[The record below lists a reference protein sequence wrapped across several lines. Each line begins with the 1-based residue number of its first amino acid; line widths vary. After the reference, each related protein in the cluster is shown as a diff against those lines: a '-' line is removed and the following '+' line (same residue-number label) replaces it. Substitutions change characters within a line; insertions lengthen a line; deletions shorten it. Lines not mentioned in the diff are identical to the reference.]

1 MAATIPV
8 ILSGGTGTRLWP
20 LSRRSAPK
28 QLQRLLGPDTMLRST
43 MARVDYLDGPI
54 VIVANIDS
62 LDRVAAQV
70 PPGRPVRLIGEPLGR
85 NTAPAVAAAA
95 LTASPG
101 DVLLVLAADHHI
113 KDAAAFRQAVGR
125 AVEAAA
131 GGRLVTFGVVPTRP
145 ETGFGY
151 IVPALSHSE
160 RSAEDEVRPI
170 ERFVEK
176 PDASTA
182 AHLIE
187 AGALWNSGMFAFP
200 VGVLLEEFS
209 RYAPEVLSAV
219 KEAIRSSVAEDS
231 RIELGPEFAGSPSL
245 SIDVAVMEP
254 TERGAV
260 ISLDAGWNDVG
271 SWESLWEMSEHDES
285 GNVII
290 GDVVALDSSQ
300 NYLRSEGPLVAAIGV
315 EGLVVVVTADA
326 VLIVPRNRVQDV
338 KDLVEMMGER
348 PQTI

>member
-43 MARVDYLDGPI
+43 MARVDYLDGPV

-62 LDRVAAQV
+62 LDRIAAQV

-95 LTASPG
+95 LTASPD

-113 KDAAAFRQAVGR
+113 RDAAAFRQAVGR

-131 GGRLVTFGVVPTRP
+131 AGRLVTFGVVPTRP
-145 ETGFGY
+145 DTGFGY
-151 IVPALSHSE
+151 IVPASSDSE
-160 RSAEDEVRPI
+160 GSAEGEVRPI

-176 PDASTA
+176 PDASTVGD
-182 AHLIE
+182 LIE

-209 RYAPEVLSAV
+209 RYAPEVLSTV
-219 KEAIRSSVAEDS
+219 KEAIRSAVADDS

-285 GNVII
+285 GNVMI

-300 NYLRSEGPLVAAIGV
+300 SYLRSDGPLVAVIGV
-315 EGLVVVVTADA
+315 EGLVVVATADA
-326 VLIVPRNRVQDV
+326 VLIVPRDRVQDV

>member
-1 MAATIPV
+1 MAAIIPV

-28 QLQRLLGPDTMLRST
+28 QLQRLLGPDTMLQST
-43 MARVDYLDGPI
+43 IARVDVLDGPI

-62 LDRVAAQV
+62 LDRIAAQV
-70 PPGRPVRLIGEPLGR
+70 PPGRSARLIGEPQGR

-95 LTASPG
+95 LTASPD

-113 KDAAAFRQAVGR
+113 EDSSAFHLAVAR

-131 GGRLVTFGVVPTRP
+131 EGRLVTFGVVPTRP

-151 IVPALSHSE
+151 IVPVSSQSDGLE
-160 RSAEDEVRPI
+160 RDIRSI

-176 PDASTA
+176 PDTKTA
-182 AHLIE
+182 TDLIK

-200 VGVLLEEFS
+200 VRGLLEEFS
-209 RYAPEVLSAV
+209 KYAPEVVSKV
-219 KEAIRSSVAEDS
+219 KEAIRSSVGEEN
-231 RIELGPEFAGSPSL
+231 RIELGPEFANAPAL
-245 SIDVAVMEP
+245 SIDVAVMES
-254 TERGAV
+254 TDRGAV

-271 SWESLWEMSEHDES
+271 SWESLWGLSEHDAS
-285 GNVII
+285 GNVSI

-300 NYLRSEGPLVAAIGV
+300 TYLRSEGPLIAAIGV
-315 EGLVVVVTADA
+315 EGLVVVATADA
-326 VLIVPRNRVQDV
+326 VLIVPRDRVQEV
-338 KDLVEMMGER
+338 KGLVEMMGER
-348 PQTI
+348 PQVN